1 MAESDKIK
9 ADDIIQKD
17 LFENTIKSAEEL
29 NKSLDNLEKQLIG
42 IAEAQAKI
50 AKNASKEFK
59 NADDVAKVNNALKE
73 SSKARDAASKIDKER
88 ISLKEKLETLRSREI
103 KETVQLREEIRKE
116 NLVLKQ
122 NERETNKSLGA
133 YTNLAAKLTRL
144 KREYKDVAAAE
155 GETSKKSKILLK
167 DVRKLD
173 AELKKIDASTGQFG
187 RNVGNYPTL
196 FSNATASL
204 KTFVGGLGIVGG
216 IQLFTRAITDAFNRV
231 RDFDK
236 EIVNLN
242 AILGVTRDEAKDLED
257 AIIRIAGSSI
267 KTSNEVAKLATE
279 LVKLGNSRQEVI
291 DLLKPVNDFAIAL
304 NATSEESAEF
314 VGSIVNAFGASSK
327 EVGRFTDVLAKSA
340 TRSALDFEKLRD
352 SFTFVAPVA
361 RQVGQTVEET
371 AAQLGV
377 LADNGIKS
385 STSGRL
391 LKTIFATL
399 ATDGRTLND
408 ALEEINTST
417 EKVATATNLF
427 GKEAFGIA
435 LVLAENTQRVKELTT
450 EFENSKGSLE
460 ELTNKQLESLDS
472 KLKILDSTWESF
484 ILGIDRG
491 DSLISKVLIKTIE
504 SLTSGIDGLRF
515 SLLSLESQLE
525 ESGLEEANKRF
536 DNFIG
541 SFDKAATKAEK
552 LEKVTIAL
560 SQAQKSISE
569 TAKVVAEDYGA
580 LGSSAAEL
588 ELKYQSF
595 RKVVDISKADFL
607 ELRENA
613 LTNIETNEELI
624 RLYNEYVESL
634 NKVEQ
639 VTEKL
644 NGTNDKY
651 IRDTREL
658 NDLLSLEALKIDQVA
673 EAKERELTATE
684 KLQKA
689 LDNELLKRREVNT
702 AVKDGLDAEI
712 EAQDAIID
720 ARLRT
725 NQALSNL
732 ARASQSEDE
741 DVQKALLAAQK
752 ALAVSDIVINLQ
764 KEISSIRTANAE
776 KENREQLNATQI
788 GAARL
793 SAGLGIATVLATQ
806 SAYDGVEDTGPG
818 GKADDRGGMLWK
830 LHPKERVM
838 TRKQN
843 MKVGKLSNDELA
855 DMAMMYNKGHLINPM
870 TDLALSVTNKQY
882 KQVDNT
888 SKYLIK
894 TNEKLDA
901 LINKP
906 VQQVNVD
913 SFGNLVEVVYRNGV
927 KDTKKYKG
935 KNWI

>member
-17 LFENTIKSAEEL
+17 LFENTIKSAEDL

-59 NADDVAKVNNALKE
+59 NADDVNKVNNALKE
-73 SSKARDAASKIDKER
+73 SSKAREAASKIDKER
-88 ISLKEKLETLRSREI
+88 IRLKEKLDLLRSREI

-116 NLVLKQ
+116 NLALKQ

-133 YTNLAAKLTRL
+133 YTNLAAKLARL

-196 FSNATASL
+196 FSNATASI
-204 KTFVGGLGIVGG
+204 KTFVAGLGIVGG
-216 IQLFTRAITDAFNRV
+216 IQLFTRAISDAFNRV
-231 RDFDK
+231 REFDK

-242 AILGVTRDEAKDLED
+242 AILGVTRDEASDLEN
-257 AIIRIAGSSI
+257 AIIRVAGTSI

-279 LVKLGNSRQEVI
+279 LVKLGNSKQEVI

-304 NATSEESAEF
+304 NSTSEEAAAF
-314 VGSIVNAFGASSK
+314 VGGIVNAFGASSK

-340 TRSALDFEKLRD
+340 TRSALDFQKLKD
-352 SFTFVAPVA
+352 AFTFVAPVA

-417 EKVATATNLF
+417 EKVATATDLF

-435 LVLAENTQRVKELTT
+435 LVLAENTEKVKELTL

-484 ILGIDRG
+484 ILGIDKG

-504 SLTSGIDGLRF
+504 QLTSGIDTLRF
-515 SLLSLESQLE
+515 SLLSLNSQIE
-525 ESGLEEANKRF
+525 ESALTEANDRF
-536 DNFIG
+536 ENLIG
-541 SFDKAATKAEK
+541 SFDTAATKAEK
-552 LEKVTIAL
+552 LEKIQIAL
-560 SQAQKSISE
+560 SQAQQSISE
-569 TAKVVAEDYGA
+569 TAKVVADDYGA
-580 LGSSAAEL
+580 LGSSAADL

-595 RKVVDISKADFL
+595 REVVDISKSDFL
-607 ELRENA
+607 ELRANA
-613 LTNIETNEELI
+613 LTNIETNKELI

-634 NKVEQ
+634 NKVEESTQ
-639 VTEKL
+639 KL
-644 NGTNDKY
+644 NGANDKY
-651 IRDTREL
+651 IRDTRQL
-658 NDLLSLEALKIDQVA
+658 NELLSLEALKIDQVA

-689 LDNELLKRREVNT
+689 LDDELLKRREINT
-702 AVKDGLDAEI
+702 SVQDGLKAEI
-712 EAQDAIID
+712 EAEEAIVD

-725 NQALSNL
+725 NQALTDL
-732 ARASQSEDE
+732 TRASQSENE
-741 DVQKALLAAQK
+741 QVQQAILAAQK
-752 ALAVSDIVINLQ
+752 ALAVSDILINLQ
-764 KEISSIRTANAE
+764 TEISAIRRANAE
-776 KENREQLNATQI
+776 KENRDQLNATQI
-788 GAARL
+788 GSARL
-793 SAGLGIATVLATQ
+793 AAGLGVATVLLQ
-806 SAYDGVEDTGPG
+806 GSAYDGVENTGTG
-818 GKADDRGGMLWK
+818 GKGDDRGGMLWM
-830 LHPKERVM
+830 LHPEERVM

-843 MKVGKLSNDELA
+843 MKVGNLSNDELA
-855 DMAMMYNKGHLINPM
+855 DMAMMYNKGHLVNPM
-870 TDLALSVTNKQY
+870 TDLALSVTNKQD
-882 KQVDNT
+882 KKEDKT
-888 SKYLIK
+888 YLIVQGL
-894 TNEKLDA
+894 NELKQTI
-901 LINKP
+901 INEPK
-906 VQQVNVD
+906 QQVNVD

-927 KDTKKYKG
+927 KDIKRYKS
-935 KNWI
+935 KDWI